1 MMSVARPHVVSNVL
15 NRFFW
20 TAGAT
25 AKLLVQRCQ
34 SCGHFLHP
42 PGPVCPR
49 CHAFD
54 LRPEAVAG
62 CGTVFTFTVVRRA
75 FHPAFAD
82 DLPYIIAIVELP
94 EQAGLRIVTRIVD
107 CAPSVVSIGMA
118 VTVKFEQDGDD
129 WLPLFVPAALDRAQ
143 QSGDSL

>member
-1 MMSVARPHVVSNVL
+1 MSVARPHVVSNVL

-20 TAGAT
+20 AAGAT
-25 AKLLVQRCQ
+25 GTLLVQRCQ
-34 SCGHFLHP
+34 SCGYFLHP

-54 LRPEAVAG
+54 LKPEAVNG
-62 CGTVFTFTVVRRA
+62 RGIVFTFTVMRRA
-75 FHPAFAD
+75 FHPAFGD
-82 DLPYIIAIVELP
+82 DLPYIIAIIELP

-107 CAPSVVSIGMA
+107 CAPSAVSIGMA

-129 WLPLFVPAALDRAQ
+129 WLPLFVPAAHDRAQ
-143 QSGDSL
+143 QSVDGI